1 MKELI
6 SIHAAR
12 EGGDVLGTGFN
23 QRFKQFQSTPPV
35 KAATIRN
42 VKIVDLWA
50 FQSTPP
56 VKAATNQLNLRA
68 ALNGFQSTPPVKAAT
83 EYAVKII
90 NASYN
95 FNPRRP

>member
-56 VKAATNQLNLRA
+56 VKAATVRQQTRTYQLQISIHA
-68 ALNGFQSTPPVKAAT
+68 AREGGD
-83 EYAVKII
+83 
-90 NASYN
+90 
-95 FNPRRP
+95 